1 MRRVM
6 RRRVMGRR
14 PSGPS
19 QSTGRSRGR
28 STQGRA
34 DMMRRLAAQRR
45 LANRSSPKSAQGNL
59 PQGKSKLV
67 KSTRTPAQIAEAMS
81 RFQKTMSDRRKLPTR
96 ADRAKAD
103 QALRDRRKLPTRVST
118 PNSGTKRLGTPIP
131 PSQKGSKVLKANVSP
146 TTPTRRKPPRLPNE
160 LAARRRPPKLPTLS
174 TPRKKTVT
182 KRPNVDA
189 RPPRLKKA
197 NVSPTTPTTRRR
209 PRPKNV
215 RSLRSM
221 VGAAR
226 RRRLI

>member
-1 MRRVM
+1 MGRRVM
-6 RRRVMGRR
+6 RRR

-19 QSTGRSRGR
+19 QNTGRSRGR

-34 DMMRRLAAQRR
+34 DMMRRLAAQRS

-67 KSTRTPAQIAEAMS
+67 KSTRTPAQIAEARS
-81 RFQKTMSDRRKLPTR
+81 RFQKTM
-96 ADRAKAD
+96 
-103 QALRDRRKLPTRVST
+103 RDRRKLPTRVST
-118 PNSGTKRLGTPIP
+118 PNSGTKRLGMPTPPTTRKLKKANVSPTTPTRRKP
-131 PSQKGSKVLKANVSP
+131 PMLKKANVSP

-160 LAARRRPPKLPTLS
+160 LDARRP
-174 TPRKKTVT
+174 PRKKTVT
-182 KRPNVDA
+182 KRPNVDP

-197 NVSPTTPTTRRR
+197 NVSPTTPTRRKR
-209 PRPKNV
+209 SLPKNV

>member
-1 MRRVM
+1 MSRVM
-6 RRRVMGRR
+6 RRRVMRRR

-34 DMMRRLAAQRR
+34 DMMRRLAAQRS

-67 KSTRTPAQIAEAMS
+67 KSTRTPAQIAEARS
-81 RFQKTMSDRRKLPTR
+81 KFQKR
-96 ADRAKAD
+96 
-103 QALRDRRKLPTRVST
+103 LRDQRKLPTRVST
-118 PNSGTKRLGTPIP
+118 PNSGTKRLGTPTLP
-131 PSQKGSKVLKANVSP
+131 TTTKLKKSNVSP
-146 TTPTRRKPPRLPNE
+146 TTPTRRKPPKLPNE

-182 KRPNVDA
+182 
-189 RPPRLKKA
+189 
-197 NVSPTTPTTRRR
+197 
-209 PRPKNV
+209 PRPLTSRKNV

>member
-1 MRRVM
+1 MSRVM
-6 RRRVMGRR
+6 RRRVMRRR

-34 DMMRRLAAQRR
+34 DMMRRLAAQRS

-59 PQGKSKLV
+59 PQGKSKLF
-67 KSTRTPAQIAEAMS
+67 KSTRTPAQIAEARS
-81 RFQKTMSDRRKLPTR
+81 RFQKR
-96 ADRAKAD
+96 
-103 QALRDRRKLPTRVST
+103 LRDQRKLPTRVST

-146 TTPTRRKPPRLPNE
+146 TTPTTRKR
-160 LAARRRPPKLPTLS
+160 S
-174 TPRKKTVT
+174 
-182 KRPNVDA
+182 
-189 RPPRLKKA
+189 
-197 NVSPTTPTTRRR
+197 
-209 PRPKNV
+209 RPKNV